1 MNDAPANGVKR
12 TLIDFPLWR
21 LLGHTSYLV
30 GRARERELTELGL
43 TPEQAYVLDIL
54 HGAGGTTTINR
65 IVAMTQRK
73 HNSISALVDRMARQG
88 LVRKSRTRRD
98 RRVFSIR
105 STPKG
110 EALLARVPR
119 DSVRQAFACL
129 EARDKQE
136 LARLLQLVMEHAY
149 SSSGMESPYP
159 ADLFGDN
166 CAEE

>member
-1 MNDAPANGVKR
+1 MNGASEARVQRSP
-12 TLIDFPLWR
+12 IDFPLWR

-30 GRARERELTELGL
+30 GRARERELAELGL

-54 HGAGGTTTINR
+54 HGAGGATTINR

-88 LVRKSRTRRD
+88 LVKKSRTRRD

-110 EALLARVPR
+110 EALLAKVPR
-119 DSVRQAFACL
+119 DSLRQAFACL
-129 EARDKQE
+129 EAADKQE

-149 SSSGMESPYP
+149 NSAGMESPYP
-159 ADLFGDN
+159 ADLFS
-166 CAEE
+166 ET